1 MPKTAVRIRH
11 PHIVIRKGFC
21 GGSPVIA
28 GTKFPVRSVV
38 NYVLRQGMTPE
49 ELAAEFD
56 WHKFMTRSPTIT
68 TTNQTSIRTLPPTA
82 RTARAGSSSADD
94 GESPPTRRSVPE
106 TGRPHP
112 PVAALRLFDSRRDVD
127 AEKTRAT

>member
-1 MPKTAVRIRH
+1 MPKTAPRVRH

-49 ELAAEFD
+49 ELAAEFSHPTQAQIHD
-56 WHKFMTRSPTIT
+56 AHSYYYDHQRGVDQDLAANSEDGVRGQLGCARS
-68 TTNQTSIRTLPPTA
+68 RFA
-82 RTARAGSSSADD
+82 RG
-94 GESPPTRRSVPE
+94 
-106 TGRPHP
+106 H
-112 PVAALRLFDSRRDVD
+112 RRDPGTSVH
-127 AEKTRAT
+127 